1 MSRTQYSKIE
11 FKNEPDETTPIS
23 AENLNQLQTNI
34 EGGFRKKYDYN
45 ATIVNDANSITD
57 AGIYMIQSGASN
69 FPFDVSEVVSL
80 GNLAWLI
87 VLSSNSTSITPITQ
101 IAFESE
107 SYDFWIRKS
116 NNDGWE
122 EWEKKLSKL
131 IINAEENPT
140 NIYSNGKQVY
150 VKRFTGIGLPEAK
163 TIPTNI
169 DGEISLYKLE
179 GVATNNS
186 NYVPIQYAA
195 DARGISCYYIKGGSS
210 IYIESGTNRDNY
222 SYYIDFYYTYDD

>member
-1 MSRTQYSKIE
+1 MSKTQYSKIE

-34 EGGFRKKYDYN
+34 ENGFREKYDYN

-69 FPFDVSEVVSL
+69 FPFDVSEVVSS

-107 SYDFWIRKS
+107 SYDFFLRKS

-195 DARGISCYYIKGGSS
+195 DARGISCYYMKGSSS